1 MSYEVARSPTI
12 GSGYGDFIERFC
24 EPSHTSDQKSSIT
37 SHTKSVR
44 LIERRAARTL

>member
-24 EPSHTSDQKSSIT
+24 ELSHISDHTSSIT
-37 SHTKSVR
+37 LHSKSVR
-44 LIERRAARTL
+44 LIGRRAARTP